1 MVCSTGFHP
10 DAKNKLNNA
19 FLGTHKDHGCL
30 TGLTSAMY
38 VDEDTQP
45 INMANGVELD
55 ELPSA
60 PDPAAGLYIK
70 SRTGQIYKAG
80 IPRDALAFQ
89 TGEGRLSG
97 EEQL

>member
-1 MVCSTGFHP
+1 MFIV
-10 DAKNKLNNA
+10 L
-19 FLGTHKDHGCL
+19 LGTHKDHGCL

-38 VDEDTQP
+38 VDEDSQH
-45 INMANGVELD
+45 ISMVNGVELD

-70 SRTGQIYKAG
+70 SRTEQIYKVD

-89 TGEGRLSG
+89 TGEGKLW
-97 EEQL
+97 Q